1 MEWSFLITSMN
12 NLFVKENAFKITL
25 IISIIFLVIFYIL
38 SYFQLIQSTESLALV
53 GEASRWCERV
63 SGGVFR
69 EPINTLTN
77 LGFMVAGLYILH
89 KLTNETSFNEFSGL
103 NKITI
108 LYGVA
113 VVYLGP
119 GSMMMHGTN
128 TEWGGWADNLS
139 MVMYIILPW
148 LYNCYKMS
156 NWSLNTLLTTYF
168 SIVILYASLRGLFGY
183 GMGIGLDLFGVSI
196 GLWVISEFL
205 YRFWSPGM
213 RFFSGFVG
221 FLVLMIFGIFP
232 IDVFE
237 NIGEY
242 WWIIFFWLPG
252 LIANKK
258 PTGKRTYIWY
268 FAGMTAYI
276 AAWLIWLQGNLTINP
291 NSEFCNPDSLIQ
303 AHGIWHLLTAVSTIF
318 FFYHYRSEKSV

>member
-1 MEWSFLITSMN
+1 LN
-12 NLFVKENAFKITL
+12 NLFVKENAFIITL
-25 IISIIFLVIFYIL
+25 VVSIAFMLIFYLL
-38 SYFQLIQSTESLALV
+38 SAFQLIQSSESIALI

-63 SGGVFR
+63 SNGAFR
-69 EPINTLTN
+69 EPVNTLSN
-77 LGFMVAGLYILH
+77 LGFMVAGLYILY
-89 KLTNETSFNEFSGL
+89 KLTNEISFNEFSGL

-156 NWSLNTLLTTYF
+156 SWSVNTLLKVYF
-168 SIVILYASLRGLFGY
+168 SIVIFYAVMRGLFGN

-205 YRFWSPGM
+205 YKFWSPRM

-221 FLVLMIFGIFP
+221 FLVLMLFGIFP
-232 IDVFE
+232 DEVFG
-237 NIGEY
+237 NLGEY
-242 WWIIFFWLPG
+242 WWIILFWLPG
-252 LIANKK
+252 ILANTK
-258 PTGKRTYIWY
+258 PKESRSYRWY
-268 FAGMTAYI
+268 FAGMIAYMS
-276 AAWLIWLQGNLTINP
+276 AFAIWLTGVPDSDT
-291 NSEFCNPDSLIQ
+291 CNPDTIFQ
-303 AHGIWHLLTAVSTIF
+303 AHGIWHLLTALATIF
-318 FFYHYRSEKSV
+318 FFYHYRSEKLI

>member
-1 MEWSFLITSMN
+1 LN
-12 NLFVKENAFKITL
+12 NLFVKENAFIITL
-25 IISIIFLVIFYIL
+25 VVSTAFLLIFYLL
-38 SYFQLIQSTESLALV
+38 SAFQLIQSSESIALI

-63 SGGVFR
+63 SNGAFR
-69 EPINTLTN
+69 EPVNTLSN
-77 LGFMVAGLYILH
+77 LGFMVAGLYILY
-89 KLTNETSFNEFSGL
+89 KLTNEISFNEFSGL

-156 NWSLNTLLTTYF
+156 SWSVNTLLKVYF
-168 SIVILYASLRGLFGY
+168 SIVIFYAVMRGLFGN

-205 YRFWSPGM
+205 YKFWSPRM

-221 FLVLMIFGIFP
+221 FLVLMLFGIFP
-232 IDVFE
+232 DEVFG
-237 NIGEY
+237 NLGEY
-242 WWIIFFWLPG
+242 WWIILFWLPG
-252 LIANKK
+252 ILANTK
-258 PTGKRTYIWY
+258 PKETRSYRWY
-268 FAGMTAYI
+268 FAGMIAYMS
-276 AAWLIWLQGNLTINP
+276 AFAIWLTGVPDSDT
-291 NSEFCNPDSLIQ
+291 CNPDAIFQ
-303 AHGIWHLLTAVSTIF
+303 AHGIWHLLTALATIF
-318 FFYHYRSEKSV
+318 FFYHYRSEKLI

>member
-1 MEWSFLITSMN
+1 MS
-12 NLFVKENAFKITL
+12 A
-25 IISIIFLVIFYIL
+25 
-38 SYFQLIQSTESLALV
+38 FQLIQSSESIALI

-63 SGGVFR
+63 SNGAFR
-69 EPINTLTN
+69 EPVNTLSN
-77 LGFMVAGLYILH
+77 LGFMVAGLYILY
-89 KLTNETSFNEFSGL
+89 KLTNEISFNEFSGL

-156 NWSLNTLLTTYF
+156 SWSVNTLLKVYF
-168 SIVILYASLRGLFGY
+168 SIVIFYAVMRGLFGN

-205 YRFWSPGM
+205 YKFWSPRM

-221 FLVLMIFGIFP
+221 FLVLMLFGIFP
-232 IDVFE
+232 DEVFG
-237 NIGEY
+237 NLGEY
-242 WWIIFFWLPG
+242 WWIILFWLPG
-252 LIANKK
+252 ILANTK
-258 PTGKRTYIWY
+258 PKETRSYRWY
-268 FAGMTAYI
+268 FAGMIAYMS
-276 AAWLIWLQGNLTINP
+276 AFAIWLTGVPDSDT
-291 NSEFCNPDSLIQ
+291 CNPDAIFQ
-303 AHGIWHLLTAVSTIF
+303 AHGIWHLLTALATIF
-318 FFYHYRSEKSV
+318 FFYHYRSEKLI

>member
-1 MEWSFLITSMN
+1 MN
-12 NLFVKENAFKITL
+12 NIFVKENAFIITL
-25 IISIIFLVIFYIL
+25 GVSIAFLLIFYLL
-38 SYFQLIQSTESLALV
+38 SVFQLIQSPESIALI

-63 SGGVFR
+63 SDGAFR
-69 EPINTLTN
+69 EPINTLSN
-77 LGFMVAGLYILH
+77 LGFMVAGLFILY

-156 NWSLNTLLTTYF
+156 NWGVNTLLKVYF
-168 SIVILYASLRGLFGY
+168 SVVIFYAVMRGLFGN

-205 YRFWSPGM
+205 YKFWTPSM
-213 RFFSGFVG
+213 RFLSGFVG
-221 FLVLMIFGIFP
+221 FLVLMLFGIFP
-232 IDVFE
+232 NEVFG
-237 NIGEY
+237 NLGEY

-252 LIANKK
+252 LLANKK
-258 PTGKRTYIWY
+258 PQGTRTYRWY
-268 FAGMTAYI
+268 FAGMIAYMS
-276 AAWLIWLQGNLTINP
+276 AFAIWLTGVP
-291 NSEFCNPDSLIQ
+291 DSETCNPDTLFQ

-318 FFYHYRSEKSV
+318 FFYHYRSEKLV

>member
-1 MEWSFLITSMN
+1 MN
-12 NLFVKENAFKITL
+12 NLFVKENAFIITL
-25 IISIIFLVIFYIL
+25 VISIAFLLIFYLL
-38 SYFQLIQSTESLALV
+38 STFQLIQSPESIAII

-63 SGGVFR
+63 SDGAFR
-69 EPINTLTN
+69 EPVNTLSN
-77 LGFMVAGLYILH
+77 LGFMVAGLFILY
-89 KLTNETSFNEFSGL
+89 KLSNEISFNEFSGL

-156 NWSLNTLLTTYF
+156 GWTINTLLKVYF
-168 SIVILYASLRGLFGY
+168 LIVIFYAVMRGFFGD
-183 GMGIGLDLFGVSI
+183 GMGIGLNLFGVSI

-205 YRFWSPGM
+205 YKFWSPRM
-213 RFFSGFVG
+213 RFLSGFIG
-221 FLVLMIFGIFP
+221 FLVLMLFGTFP
-232 IDVFE
+232 DEVFA
-237 NIGEY
+237 NLSEY

-252 LIANKK
+252 ILANKE
-258 PTGKRTYIWY
+258 PQGIRTYRWY
-268 FAGMTAYI
+268 FAGMVAYMS
-276 AAWLIWLQGNLTINP
+276 AFAIWLTGVP
-291 NSEFCNPDSLIQ
+291 DSETCNPDTIFQ
-303 AHGIWHLLTAVSTIF
+303 AHGIWHLLTALATIF
-318 FFYHYRSEKSV
+318 FFYHYRSEKLV

>member
-1 MEWSFLITSMN
+1 MN
-12 NLFVKENAFKITL
+12 NLFVKENAFIITL
-25 IISIIFLVIFYIL
+25 VVSIAFMLIFYLL
-38 SYFQLIQSTESLALV
+38 SVFQLIQSSESVALI

-63 SGGVFR
+63 SNGAFR
-69 EPINTLTN
+69 EPVNTLSN
-77 LGFMVAGLYILH
+77 LGFMVAGLYILY
-89 KLTNETSFNEFSGL
+89 KLTNEISFNEFSGL

-108 LYGVA
+108 LYGIA

-156 NWSLNTLLTTYF
+156 SWSVNTLLKVYF
-168 SIVILYASLRGLFGY
+168 SIVIFYAVMRGLFGN

-205 YRFWSPGM
+205 YKFWSPRM

-221 FLVLMIFGIFP
+221 FLVLMLFGIFP
-232 IDVFE
+232 DEVFG
-237 NIGEY
+237 NLGEY
-242 WWIIFFWLPG
+242 WWIILFWLPG
-252 LIANKK
+252 ILANTK
-258 PTGKRTYIWY
+258 PKETRSYRWY
-268 FAGMTAYI
+268 FAGMIAYMS
-276 AAWLIWLQGNLTINP
+276 AFAIWLTGVPDSDT
-291 NSEFCNPDSLIQ
+291 CNPDAIFQ
-303 AHGIWHLLTAVSTIF
+303 AHGIWHLLTALATIF
-318 FFYHYRSEKSV
+318 FFYHYRSEKLI

>member
-1 MEWSFLITSMN
+1 MN
-12 NLFVKENAFKITL
+12 NIFVKENAFIITL
-25 IISIIFLVIFYIL
+25 VVSIAFMIIFYLL
-38 SYFQLIQSTESLALV
+38 SAFQLIQSTESIAFI

-63 SGGVFR
+63 SAGAFR
-69 EPINTLTN
+69 EPVNTLSN
-77 LGFMVAGLYILH
+77 LGFMLAGLFILY

-156 NWSLNTLLTTYF
+156 NWSQNTLLKVYF
-168 SIVILYASLRGLFGY
+168 SVVIFYALMRGLFGN

-205 YRFWSPGM
+205 YKFWSNSM

-221 FLVLMIFGIFP
+221 FLVLMLFGIFP
-232 IDVFE
+232 AEVYT
-237 NIGEY
+237 NLGEY

-252 LIANKK
+252 ILANKK
-258 PTGKRTYIWY
+258 PQGVRTYRWY
-268 FAGMTAYI
+268 FAGMIAYMS
-276 AAWLIWLQGNLTINP
+276 AFAIWLTGVP
-291 NSEFCNPDSLIQ
+291 DSETCNPDTLFQ
-303 AHGIWHLLTAVSTIF
+303 AHGIWHLLTAVATIF
-318 FFYHYRSEKSV
+318 FFYHYRSEKLA